1 MDDFWIHLA
10 PGTPTPRYSDEHVVE
25 YTKYVNRFG
34 GVFTYGTAP
43 YQDTLIAEPV
53 MAQLRAMNAAIKAES
68 HKE

>member
-1 MDDFWIHLA
+1 MNTSF
-10 PGTPTPRYSDEHVVE
+10 E